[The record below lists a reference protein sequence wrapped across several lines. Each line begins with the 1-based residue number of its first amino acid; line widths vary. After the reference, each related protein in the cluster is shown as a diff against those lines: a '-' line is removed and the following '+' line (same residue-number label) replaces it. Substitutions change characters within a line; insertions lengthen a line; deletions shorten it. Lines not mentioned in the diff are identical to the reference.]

1 MACGLSTFTSSKPA
15 VRKATLN
22 KLQLHYDPFVPED
35 FQTTPLVLYHSKL
48 PSSAKHTAG
57 SRKTG
62 LMNEKGDASKYL
74 AFQKGLIQC
83 SELRYTSTP
92 ACCQSWD
99 KVISQDGLNSEV
111 SPVVD
116 VRANGENMD
125 SEFHFQPHLI
135 TGQTPKE
142 RARFVQNYSANS
154 YDAVKGSM
162 DFSQELSRERM
173 EVPFIA
179 TKLVSDEFEKAQ
191 IVAGREYISSTSD
204 SRKSLYYDGD
214 YSGVRS
220 FAESVSTDTE
230 EIPEWECLST
240 VPRYTVQPQQSSLS
254 RYRKGFSFQDH
265 MGAEITSKVPNTAL
279 KRPAKSCEPE
289 LRLTKPALKHL
300 EDDFEY
306 KPSKKRKHSEGIMAG
321 CFTANDTTRV
331 RGKPVET
338 HSGGSV

>member
-15 VRKATLN
+15 VRKATQN

-35 FQTTPLVLYHSKL
+35 FQTTPLVPYHSKL
-48 PSSAKHTAG
+48 PSSVKHTAG
-57 SRKTG
+57 IRKTG

-99 KVISQDGLNSEV
+99 KIISQEGLSSEV

-116 VRANGENMD
+116 VRTSDENMD

-142 RARFVQNYSANS
+142 RARFVQNYSAES
-154 YDAVKGSM
+154 YDTVKGSM
-162 DFSQELSRERM
+162 DFSQELNREHM

-179 TKLVSDEFEKAQ
+179 TKLISNEFEKPQ
-191 IVAGREYISSTSD
+191 TVAGRETISSTSD
-204 SRKSLYYDGD
+204 SWKSLHYDGD

-240 VPRYTVQPQQSSLS
+240 VPRNIVQPQQSSLS
-254 RYRKGFSFQDH
+254 RYRKGFSLQDH
-265 MGAEITSKVPNTAL
+265 MNTGITSKVPSIAL
-279 KRPAKSCEPE
+279 KRSAKSCETE
-289 LRLTKPALKHL
+289 MSFTNRALKHL

-306 KPSKKRKHSEGIMAG
+306 KPSKQRKHSEGSIAG
-321 CFTANDTTRV
+321 CFTSYDTTRV
-331 RGKPVET
+331 QENSEGT
-338 HSGGSV
+338 HSGGSM